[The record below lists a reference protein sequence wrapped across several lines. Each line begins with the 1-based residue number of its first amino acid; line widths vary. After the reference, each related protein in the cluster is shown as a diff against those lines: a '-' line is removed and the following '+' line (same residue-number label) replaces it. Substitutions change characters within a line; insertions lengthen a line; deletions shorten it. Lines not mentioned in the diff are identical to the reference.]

1 MKIKAV
7 LLFLGWLWLP
17 QVVTATTEAGFARG
31 SGPLQKV
38 SLQLKWRHQF
48 QFAGYYA
55 AIAQGYYRDV
65 GLDVSLLEADSAHAD
80 PVVAVLEGRADFGT
94 GNPDLLLYREKGFD
108 PVILAV
114 IFQHSPLAL
123 VTLASSKVDH
133 LHELAGRRVQ
143 LEGSAAELL
152 ALFRR
157 ERLDINS
164 LKVLPHHFDSN
175 PLLNGQVDAMS
186 VYITDELY
194 EIKRQNLEYRLFQP
208 ASAGI
213 DFYGDNLFTRRELL
227 QRNPDLVRRF
237 RSASLRGWEY
247 ALAHPAEIIDL
258 IYTRY
263 SQRHSREH
271 LWFEA
276 LETLKLVQPQMVAVG
291 YSHAGRWRH
300 IADVYA
306 ETGQIAAGSNI
317 DDLVYSEQQMAVEHR
332 VLYSLVL
339 ATVLGLLLIGAI
351 FGYIIW
357 LNRRLRSSREHYRVI
372 YESSP
377 QAIVVAD
384 NQLRIR
390 EWNQAAEQ
398 IFGWRRDEVLGREL
412 LPLLLPDGE
421 RERARRWL
429 NARDVGGSR
438 QLLYSLRQDGRR
450 ILCCW
455 MADGLKEMMG
465 RPGGMLLMADDIT
478 QQQQLETSLRQR
490 AVAIEAAAEA
500 ILIADPACRIEY
512 VNSAAIQLMGRSEAE
527 LIGERLFALFADEQH
542 ELYDAVCQALQSGQ
556 VWRRDVRWQL
566 RDLSVRH
573 LALAVAPLMDEQGQ
587 LGSIVTV
594 GRDITAERELHRR
607 LEQMAH
613 TDALTGLPNRALFFE
628 RCLMSMARAKRNR
641 ERLALFFIDLDGFK
655 AVNDTAGHAVGDRV
669 LAAVGER
676 LRRLLRD
683 SDIVA
688 RIGGDEFVVLLHE
701 LLLPDQAEQVANKV
715 LALFDPPYLIG
726 EHSYDLGASI
736 GIALYPDDGEDA
748 ETLLNHADSAMYQV
762 KTGGKGGFAR
772 YHG

>member
-1 MKIKAV
+1 MKLKAV
-7 LLFLGWLWLP
+7 WLILLWGLLP
-17 QVVTATTEAGFARG
+17 LAAMAETAAPAG

-55 AIAQGYYRDV
+55 AIARGYYRDV
-65 GLDVSLLEADSAHAD
+65 GLDVSLREADNAQFD
-80 PVVAVLEGRADFGT
+80 PFVAVLEGAADFGT
-94 GNPDLLLYREKGFD
+94 GNPDLLLYRERGFD
-108 PVILAV
+108 PLILAV

-123 VTLASSKVDH
+123 VTLERSKVRH
-133 LHELAGRRVQ
+133 LHDLAGRRAQ
-143 LEGSAAELL
+143 LEGSAAELQ
-152 ALFRR
+152 AFFRR
-157 ERLDINS
+157 ERLDPNTF
-164 LKVLPHHFDSN
+164 KVLPHHFDTSA
-175 PLLNGQVDAMS
+175 LLNGQVDVMS

-194 EIKRQNLEYRLFQP
+194 ELKRQDLEYRLFQP

-213 DFYGDNLFTRRELL
+213 DFYGDNLFTRREL
-227 QRNPDLVRRF
+227 QQQNPDLVRRF
-237 RSASLRGWEY
+237 RAASLRGWEY

-258 IYTRY
+258 IYERY

-306 ETGQIAAGSNI
+306 ETGQLAAGQNI
-317 DDLVYSEQQMAVEHR
+317 DDLVYSEPQAVLENR
-332 VLYSLVL
+332 VLYSLL
-339 ATVLGLLLIGAI
+339 AATLIGLLLIGTVL
-351 FGYIIW
+351 GYIIW
-357 LNRRLRSSREHYRVI
+357 LNRRLHSSREHYRVI

-384 NQLRIR
+384 SHLRIR
-390 EWNQAAEQ
+390 EWNRAAEQ
-398 IFGWRRDEVLGREL
+398 IFGWSRGDVLGREL
-412 LPLLLPDGE
+412 LPLLLPEGE

-429 NARDVGGSR
+429 KVREAGSER
-438 QLLYSLRQDGRR
+438 QLLQSLRHDGRR
-450 ILCCW
+450 ILCAW
-455 MADGLKEMMG
+455 MVDSLKGIMG
-465 RPGGMLLMADDIT
+465 RPGGILIMAEDIT
-478 QQQQLETSLRQR
+478 HRHQLERSLRQR

-500 ILIADPACRIEY
+500 ILIADPAGRIEY
-512 VNSAAIQLMGRSEAE
+512 ANSAAIQLMARREEA
-527 LIGERLFALFADEQH
+527 LIGERLFSFFADEQA
-542 ELYDAVCQALQSGQ
+542 ELYDAVRQALQSGQ
-556 VWRRDVRWQL
+556 VWRRDVRWHSQDHGL
-566 RDLSVRH
+566 RH
-573 LALAVAPLMDEQGQ
+573 LALAVAPLTDERGE
-587 LGSIVTV
+587 LSSIVTV
-594 GRDITAERELHRR
+594 GRDITAERELHQR

-628 RCLMSMARAKRNR
+628 RCLMSMARARRNR

-715 LALFDPPYLIG
+715 LALFDTPYLIG

-736 GIALYPDDGEDA
+736 GIALYPDDGEDV

-762 KTGGKGGFAR
+762 KSGGKSGFAR

>member
-1 MKIKAV
+1 MKLKAV
-7 LLFLGWLWLP
+7 WLILLWGLLP
-17 QVVTATTEAGFARG
+17 LAAMAETATVAG

-55 AIAQGYYRDV
+55 AIARGYYRDV
-65 GLDVSLLEADSAHAD
+65 GLDVSLREADNAQFD
-80 PVVAVLEGRADFGT
+80 PFVAVLEGSADFGT
-94 GNPDLLLYREKGFD
+94 GNPDLLLYRERGFK
-108 PVILAV
+108 PLILAV

-123 VTLASSKVDH
+123 VTLEQSNIRHQHD
-133 LHELAGRRVQ
+133 LAGRRVQ
-143 LEGSAAELL
+143 LEGGAAELQ
-152 ALFRR
+152 AFFRR
-157 ERLDINS
+157 ERLDPNAF
-164 LKVLPHHFDSN
+164 KVLPHHFDTSA
-175 PLLNGQVDAMS
+175 LLNGQVDAMS
-186 VYITDELY
+186 VYVTDELY
-194 EIKRQNLEYRLFQP
+194 ELKRQGLEYRLFQP

-227 QRNPDLVRRF
+227 QQNPDLVRRF
-237 RSASLRGWEY
+237 RAASLRGWEY

-258 IYTRY
+258 IYERY

-306 ETGQIAAGSNI
+306 ETGQIAAGQNI
-317 DDLVYSEQQMAVEHR
+317 DDLVYSESHTALENP
-332 VLYSLVL
+332 VLYSLL
-339 ATVLGLLLIGAI
+339 AATVIGLLLIGAI
-351 FGYIIW
+351 LGYIIW
-357 LNRRLRSSREHYRVI
+357 LNRRLHSSREHYRVI

-384 NQLRIR
+384 SQLRIR
-390 EWNQAAEQ
+390 EWNRAAEQ
-398 IFGWRRDEVLGREL
+398 IFGWNRDDVLGREL

-429 NARDVGGSR
+429 TQREPGSER
-438 QLLYSLRQDGRR
+438 QLLQSLRHDGRR
-450 ILCCW
+450 ILCAW
-455 MADGLKEMMG
+455 MVDSLSGVMG
-465 RPGGMLLMADDIT
+465 RPGGILIMAEDIT
-478 QQQQLETSLRQR
+478 HKHQLEKSLRQR

-500 ILIADPACRIEY
+500 ILIADPAGRIEY
-512 VNSAAIQLMGRSEAE
+512 ANSAAIQLMARCEEE
-527 LIGERLFALFADEQH
+527 LIGERLFSLFADEQA
-542 ELYDAVCQALQSGQ
+542 ELYDAVRQALQSGQ
-556 VWRRDVRWQL
+556 VWRRDVRWQPQDRSL
-566 RDLSVRH
+566 RH
-573 LALAVAPLMDEQGQ
+573 LALAVAPLTDEQGQ
-587 LGSIVTV
+587 LSSIVTV
-594 GRDITAERELHRR
+594 GRDITAERELHQR

-655 AVNDTAGHAVGDRV
+655 RVNDTAGHAVGDRV

-715 LALFDPPYLIG
+715 LALFDTPYLIG
-726 EHSYDLGASI
+726 EHSYDLGVSI
-736 GIALYPDDGEDA
+736 GIALYPDDGEDVEA
-748 ETLLNHADSAMYQV
+748 LLNHADSAMYQV
-762 KTGGKGGFAR
+762 KSSGKGGFSR